1 MPEIEQASLE
11 QMRGFWEGSQE
22 VWFQGENREE
32 IYGWVDRIVRGQD
45 YGRLKRAD
53 QGLVRRYISK
63 MTGLSRA
70 QMTRLMGQY
79 KATGAVKVA
88 ASRRR
93 RFRRRYPAA
102 DVALLVKVDQA
113 HGKLSGPARRAML
126 KRE

>member
-1 MPEIEQASLE
+1 MQEIEQASLE
-11 QMRGFWEGSQE
+11 QMRVFLEGSQE
-22 VWFQGENREE
+22 VRFQGEDREE
-32 IYGWVDRIVRGQD
+32 IYAWVDGIVRGQD

-53 QGLVRRYISK
+53 KGLVRRYISK

-93 RFRRRYPAA
+93 RFPRR
-102 DVALLVKVDQA
+102 
-113 HGKLSGPARRAML
+113 
-126 KRE
+126 